1 MSRGSLQYV
10 LVDVMSF
17 ALDQLPPSDDL
28 IFFYKDLDQLLE
40 PKTLIAYAA
49 KICKQKGQA
58 FCEHVFGAWAS
69 AFRSLSSDESNSYE
83 KPFGF
88 TLLNRCMVL
97 LQGLEQTQD
106 IVRDLI
112 RAEHP
117 NADHRFWRDIF
128 HDGHWPGDPF
138 EDFLHETFASATIEL
153 VKHKL
158 LPETVEESFPFSG
171 DALKQDLW
179 KLVRSSCRG
188 GLRFG
193 LGADLMM
200 ALIDKGLPHWCW
212 GGCLGPLNRTLLQYI
227 IEPTNVWL
235 MDVLGEAEA
244 RLCIFLAERLSLE
257 ELCHQNQGGRNALSS
272 AGDVAYF
279 ADAHGGLW
287 IQVRDAISEQMEAK
301 VREFQGSLHQ
311 LVELTES
318 VQAGLGGNL
327 VLFELMFR
335 LYRYYCQLTQY

>member
-1 MSRGSLQYV
+1 
-10 LVDVMSF
+10 MSF

-40 PKTLIAYAA
+40 PKPLIAYAA

-58 FCEHVFGAWAS
+58 FCEHVFGSWAS

-97 LQGLEQTQD
+97 LQCLEQTEI
-106 IVRDLI
+106 IVRDQI

-117 NADHRFWRDIF
+117 NADHRILRDIF
-128 HDGHWPGDPF
+128 HDGHCPGDPF
-138 EDFLHETFASATIEL
+138 EDFLHRTVASTTIEL

-158 LPETVEESFPFSG
+158 LPETVEESFPFSS
-171 DALKQDLW
+171 DALKRDLW
-179 KLVRSSCRG
+179 RLVRSSFRG

-200 ALIDKGLPHWCW
+200 ALIDKGLPQWCW
-212 GGCLGPLNRTLLQYI
+212 GGCLGPFNGTLLQYI
-227 IEPTNVWL
+227 IEPTASQHL
-235 MDVLGEAEA
+235 DDLGEAEA

-257 ELCHQNQGGRNALSS
+257 ELCHQNQDGWNALFY
-272 AGDVAYF
+272 AEDFADVA
-279 ADAHGGLW
+279 AQRNHHGGLW
-287 IQVRDAISEQMEAK
+287 TQVHDAILEQMEAK

-318 VQAGLGGNL
+318 VRAGLGGNL
-327 VLFELMFR
+327 VLFELIFR
-335 LYRYYCQLTQY
+335 SFQILL

>member
-1 MSRGSLQYV
+1 
-10 LVDVMSF
+10 MSF
-17 ALDQLPPSDDL
+17 ALDQLPPSEDL

-40 PKTLIAYAA
+40 PKPLIAYAA

-69 AFRSLSSDESNSYE
+69 ALRSLSSDESNSYE

-88 TLLNRCMVL
+88 TPLNRCMVL
-97 LQGLEQTQD
+97 LQGLEQTED

-117 NADHRFWRDIF
+117 NVPHWLWRDTF
-128 HDGHWPGDPF
+128 HDRHLPGDPF
-138 EDFLHETFASATIEL
+138 EDFLHRTFASATIEL

-158 LPETVEESFPFSG
+158 LPQTVEESFPFSS

-179 KLVRSSCRG
+179 KLVRAKTPMRGGSASLG

-200 ALIDKGLPHWCW
+200 ALIDKGLPQWCW
-212 GGCLGPLNRTLLQYI
+212 GGCLGPFNDNLLQYI
-227 IEPTNVWL
+227 IEPTAPQH
-235 MDVLGEAEA
+235 LGDKEEAEG
-244 RLCIFLAERLSLE
+244 RLCVFLAERLSLE
-257 ELCHQNQGGRNALSS
+257 ELCHQNQDGWNALSY
-272 AGDVAYF
+272 AEDF
-279 ADAHGGLW
+279 ADLAAARNYHGGLW
-287 IQVRDAISEQMEAK
+287 IQVRDAIREQMEAK

-318 VQAGLGGNL
+318 VRAGLGGNL
-327 VLFELMFR
+327 VLF
-335 LYRYYCQLTQY
+335 

>member
-1 MSRGSLQYV
+1 
-10 LVDVMSF
+10 MSF
-17 ALDQLPPSDDL
+17 ALDQLSPSDDL

-40 PKTLIAYAA
+40 PKPLIAYAA

-58 FCEHVFGAWAS
+58 FCEHLFGSWAS

-97 LQGLEQTQD
+97 LQGLEQTED
-106 IVRDLI
+106 IVRDVI

-117 NADHRFWRDIF
+117 NADHRFF

-138 EDFLHETFASATIEL
+138 EDFLTRTFASATIEL
-153 VKHKL
+153 VTRKL
-158 LPETVEESFPFSG
+158 LPETVEESFPFSS
-171 DALKQDLW
+171 DALKRDLW
-179 KLVRSSCRG
+179 KLVRAKMPRRGGGSELG

-212 GGCLGPLNRTLLQYI
+212 GGCLGPFNDNLLQYI
-227 IEPTNVWL
+227 IEPTAQRH
-235 MDVLGEAEA
+235 MGDKAEAEG

-257 ELCHQNQGGRNALSS
+257 ELCHQNQDGCNAL
-272 AGDVAYF
+272 F
-279 ADAHGGLW
+279 
-287 IQVRDAISEQMEAK
+287 
-301 VREFQGSLHQ
+301 
-311 LVELTES
+311 
-318 VQAGLGGNL
+318 
-327 VLFELMFR
+327 
-335 LYRYYCQLTQY
+335 